1 MLKYQTNQAASWEHL
16 SSMFKNTDFYLIAYQ
31 LKLIISLTQIE
42 VLVKKKKNDRLLST
56 NFPYVMTRM
65 FV

>member
-16 SSMFKNTDFYLIAYQ
+16 YSMFKNTDFYLIAYQ

-42 VLVKKKKNDRLLST
+42 VLVKKK
-56 NFPYVMTRM
+56 MTGYFRQT
-65 FV
+65 FLTL

>member
-16 SSMFKNTDFYLIAYQ
+16 YSMFKNTDFYLIAYQ

-42 VLVKKKKNDRLLST
+42 VLVKKKK
-56 NFPYVMTRM
+56 
-65 FV
+65 

>member
-16 SSMFKNTDFYLIAYQ
+16 YSMFKNTDFYLIAYQ
-31 LKLIISLTQIE
+31 LKHIISLTQIE
-42 VLVKKKKNDRLLST
+42 VLVKQKKNDWLLST
-56 NFPYVMTRM
+56 NFPYVMTRT